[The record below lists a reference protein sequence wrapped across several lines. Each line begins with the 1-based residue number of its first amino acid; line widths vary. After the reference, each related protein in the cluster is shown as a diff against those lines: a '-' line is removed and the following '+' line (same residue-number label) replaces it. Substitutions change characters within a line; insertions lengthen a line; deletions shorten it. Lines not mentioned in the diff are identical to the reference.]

1 MITLYFMHVI
11 LRESARAYNDV
22 FFFAYL
28 QLSCMFQDGMYACGH
43 THVHTNILTHIH
55 ACSGIRAYMHAYVY
69 EYITPAAARR
79 PNRPNAL
86 AHTQE
91 QIRKLT
97 HQVKQRD
104 NEIVIL
110 VNMINEAKKG
120 GAVLSGVNMGGAG
133 AGNEGRS
140 VSAGPGSLVGGGLGG
155 DGGKGGGAGAG
166 GTVAPLVDP
175 EILKD
180 RAKAFEVFRGTYHKN
195 EAIESNKAALKG
207 KYDEAKSVG
216 EAVNT
221 ARSRISDIK
230 AKIEQLRVERAMR
243 GEGGEE
249 AEADPEEEALKA
261 QIDGNKTEYK
271 DKFNRLRQLKAEI
284 EHIQGIME
292 KQRTGLQKDFEN
304 WYNLMVRQHKSAL
317 KEAAGGVGG
326 GGGADAGG
334 GKSPLKGAVTGAG
347 HGSGGGAGKRELGE
361 GQISTGNKEADADI
375 GEYDAQCLSEIYETN
390 EADAGI
396 GVHVLTPLVCSAS
409 RLPHF
414 RAYRCLAA
422 HGFHLPCLCVLFSSW
437 LSLCI

>member
-1 MITLYFMHVI
+1 M
-11 LRESARAYNDV
+11 
-22 FFFAYL
+22 
-28 QLSCMFQDGMYACGH
+28 
-43 THVHTNILTHIH
+43 
-55 ACSGIRAYMHAYVY
+55 
-69 EYITPAAARR
+69 
-79 PNRPNAL
+79 
-86 AHTQE
+86 
-91 QIRKLT
+91 
-97 HQVKQRD
+97 KQRD

-110 VNMINEAKKG
+110 VNMINEAKKS
-120 GAVLSGVNMGGAG
+120 GAALSGVNMGGAG

-155 DGGKGGGAGAG
+155 DGGKGGGGGAG

-180 RAKAFEVFRGTYHKN
+180 RAKAFEVFRETYHKN

-216 EAVNT
+216 EAVNK
-221 ARSRISDIK
+221 ARSKISDIK

-317 KEAAGGVGG
+317 KEAAGAGG
-326 GGGADAGG
+326 GGWGADAGG
-334 GKSPLKGAVTGAG
+334 AKSPLKGAVSGAG
-347 HGSGGGAGKRELGE
+347 HGSGGGAGRGELGE

-375 GEYDAQCLSEIYETN
+375 GEYDVRCLSKIYETK
-390 EADAGI
+390 EADDGIGGDDAGV
-396 GVHVLTPLVCSAS
+396 GVHVLTALACSAS

-414 RAYRCLAA
+414 CAHICLAA
-422 HGFHLPCLCVLFSSW
+422 HGFDLPCLCVLFSLS
-437 LSLCI
+437 LSLCMQRYPVVSCVLTLQNGCAAPHDGTRTSCILQGQTAAHGEECQQMSFCCEKVSSSTMYMSLANGSRAHVLNVCLRLGA

>member
-1 MITLYFMHVI
+1 M
-11 LRESARAYNDV
+11 
-22 FFFAYL
+22 
-28 QLSCMFQDGMYACGH
+28 
-43 THVHTNILTHIH
+43 
-55 ACSGIRAYMHAYVY
+55 
-69 EYITPAAARR
+69 
-79 PNRPNAL
+79 
-86 AHTQE
+86 
-91 QIRKLT
+91 
-97 HQVKQRD
+97 KQRD

-110 VNMINEAKKG
+110 VNMINEAKKS
-120 GAVLSGVNMGGAG
+120 GAALSGVNMGGAG

-155 DGGKGGGAGAG
+155 NGGKGGGAGAG

-180 RAKAFEVFRGTYHKN
+180 RAKAFEVFRETYHKN

-216 EAVNT
+216 EAVNK

-317 KEAAGGVGG
+317 KEAAGAGG
-326 GGGADAGG
+326 GGWGADAGG
-334 GKSPLKGAVTGAG
+334 AKSPLKGAVSGAG
-347 HGSGGGAGKRELGE
+347 HGSGGGAGRGELGE

-375 GEYDAQCLSEIYETN
+375 GEYDVRCLSKIYVTK
-390 EADAGI
+390 EADDGIGGDDAGV
-396 GVHVLTPLVCSAS
+396 GVHVLTALACSAS

-414 RAYRCLAA
+414 CTHTRLAA
-422 HGFHLPCLCVLFSSW
+422 HGFDALFVRVVFFVAEPMYAEVSSGIVCTDIAKW
-437 LSLCI
+437 VRGTA